1 MKKNTKSGLIHLS
14 QIVYLT
20 ARGFFKN
27 NLGMC
32 ASACTLGFIFSFIPL
47 IMLILTTFIGIL
59 HASPA
64 ILEGFSALVAN
75 ITPVFDIN
83 GYINGLKHGFVI
95 NWVNFLLAVFVI
107 WMARKMFLSIIQ
119 SLSKIFNT
127 VAPARPVINQLLT
140 FAGEVFIVVI
150 VAASFF
156 AAFLTRQI
164 FKLPVFERISSLSPI
179 LFSHLSNFL
188 VNLVLYII
196 IFSMTVA
203 AYKIGSGTKPKT
215 RLCIVSALL
224 CTVTFYIAIT
234 IISVFMNR
242 ANYNTIYGVL
252 GNIIILLFEVYIFF
266 NLFMVFAQM
275 IFTVQFFHSN
285 LLSELYLLPE
295 KNPKNLDDIL
305 RRAIFIT
312 PSALMTQKNMEIFN
326 PGQEIF
332 KNGET
337 VDSVYYLVSGT
348 IREER
353 NDSVKTRSAGSFFG
367 DLDFMIDANH
377 RSAAT
382 AISECKVIKIPG
394 DDFSELLD
402 KNPKAA
408 VKAMSKLS
416 RYTAKFYGRN
426 ETILL

>member
-1 MKKNTKSGLIHLS
+1 MS

-203 AYKIGSGTKPKT
+203 AYKIGSGTKPRT

>member
-1 MKKNTKSGLIHLS
+1 MKKKLKSGLIHLS

-20 ARGFFKN
+20 ARGFFQN

-47 IMLILTTFIGIL
+47 VMLILTIFIGIL
-59 HASPA
+59 HASPTM
-64 ILEGFSALVAN
+64 LEGFSVLVAN
-75 ITPVFDIN
+75 MSPVFDIN
-83 GYINGLKHGFVI
+83 GYMNGLKHGFVV
-95 NWVNFLLAVFVI
+95 NWVNFVLAVFVI

-196 IFSMTVA
+196 IFSTTVV
-203 AYKIGSGTKPKT
+203 AYKIGSGTKPRT
-215 RLCIVSALL
+215 RLCLLSALL
-224 CTVTFYIAIT
+224 CTVSFYVTIT
-234 IISVFMNR
+234 LISTFMNR

-266 NLFMVFAQM
+266 YLFMIFAQM
-275 IFTVQFFHSN
+275 IFTVQFFYSN
-285 LLSELYLLPE
+285 LLGELYLLPAQH
-295 KNPKNLDDIL
+295 PKNLDDIV
-305 RRAIFIT
+305 RRTIFIT
-312 PSALMTQKNMEIFN
+312 PSALMTQENLETFYE
-326 PGQEIF
+326 GQEIYR
-332 KNGET
+332 NGENA
-337 VDSVYYLVSGT
+337 DYVYYLVSGSVK
-348 IREER
+348 EER
-353 NDSVKTRSAGSFFG
+353 SESVKFRAEGSFFG
-367 DLDFMIDANH
+367 DLDFMLDANH
-377 RSAAT
+377 HSSAT
-382 AISECKVIKIPG
+382 AVSECKVIKISS

-416 RYTAKFYGRN
+416 RYTSKFYGRN

>member
-1 MKKNTKSGLIHLS
+1 MIHLS

-64 ILEGFSALVAN
+64 VLEGFSALVAN

-203 AYKIGSGTKPKT
+203 AYKIGSGTKPRT

>member
-1 MKKNTKSGLIHLS
+1 MIHLS

-64 ILEGFSALVAN
+64 VLEGFSALVAN

-150 VAASFF
+150 VAAAFF

-332 KNGET
+332 KNGKT

>member
-1 MKKNTKSGLIHLS
+1 MIHLS

-326 PGQEIF
+326 SGQEIF

>member
-64 ILEGFSALVAN
+64 VLEGFSALVAN

-95 NWVNFLLAVFVI
+95 NWVNFLLAAFVI

>member
-1 MKKNTKSGLIHLS
+1 MIHLS

-64 ILEGFSALVAN
+64 VLEGFSALVAN

>member
-1 MKKNTKSGLIHLS
+1 MIHLS

-64 ILEGFSALVAN
+64 VLEGFSALVAN

-83 GYINGLKHGFVI
+83 SYINGLKHGFVI

>member
-1 MKKNTKSGLIHLS
+1 MIHLS

-64 ILEGFSALVAN
+64 VLEGFSALVAN

-150 VAASFF
+150 VAAAFF

-179 LFSHLSNFL
+179 LFRHLSNFL

-332 KNGET
+332 KNGKT

>member
-75 ITPVFDIN
+75 ITQVFDIN

-150 VAASFF
+150 VAAAFF

-332 KNGET
+332 KNGKT

>member
-64 ILEGFSALVAN
+64 ILEGFSAIVAN

-95 NWVNFLLAVFVI
+95 NWVNFLLAVFII

>member
-150 VAASFF
+150 VAAAFF

-312 PSALMTQKNMEIFN
+312 PSALMTQKNMENFN

>member
-416 RYTAKFYGRN
+416 RYTTKFYGRN

>member
-1 MKKNTKSGLIHLS
+1 MIHLS

-64 ILEGFSALVAN
+64 VLEGFSALVAN

-203 AYKIGSGTKPKT
+203 AYKIGSGTKPRT

-348 IREER
+348 IQEER

>member
-332 KNGET
+332 KNGKT

>member
-1 MKKNTKSGLIHLS
+1 MS

-64 ILEGFSALVAN
+64 VLEGFSALVAN

-252 GNIIILLFEVYIFF
+252 GNIIILLFEAYIFF

-326 PGQEIF
+326 PGQKIF

>member
-150 VAASFF
+150 VAAAFF

-196 IFSMTVA
+196 IFSMTVV
-203 AYKIGSGTKPKT
+203 AYKIGSGTKPRT

-332 KNGET
+332 KNGEM

-348 IREER
+348 IREEL

-382 AISECKVIKIPG
+382 AISECKVIKILG

>member
-1 MKKNTKSGLIHLS
+1 MS

-64 ILEGFSALVAN
+64 VLEGFSALVAN

>member
-1 MKKNTKSGLIHLS
+1 MIHLS

-64 ILEGFSALVAN
+64 VLEGFSALVAN
-75 ITPVFDIN
+75 ITQVFDIN

>member
-1 MKKNTKSGLIHLS
+1 
-14 QIVYLT
+14 
-20 ARGFFKN
+20 
-27 NLGMC
+27 
-32 ASACTLGFIFSFIPL
+32 
-47 IMLILTTFIGIL
+47 MLILTTFIGIL

-150 VAASFF
+150 VAAAFF

-196 IFSMTVA
+196 IFPMTVA

-326 PGQEIF
+326 PGQKIF

>member
-64 ILEGFSALVAN
+64 VLEGFSALVAN

-150 VAASFF
+150 VAAAFF

-332 KNGET
+332 KNGKT

>member
-353 NDSVKTRSAGSFFG
+353 NDSEKTRSAGSFFG

>member
-1 MKKNTKSGLIHLS
+1 MIHLS

-150 VAASFF
+150 VAAAFF

-332 KNGET
+332 KNGKT

>member
-353 NDSVKTRSAGSFFG
+353 NDSAKTRSAGSFFG

>member
-64 ILEGFSALVAN
+64 VLEGFSALVAN

-140 FAGEVFIVVI
+140 FAGEVFIVVV

-348 IREER
+348 IQEER

>member
-64 ILEGFSALVAN
+64 VLEGFSALVAN

-150 VAASFF
+150 VAAAFF

-203 AYKIGSGTKPKT
+203 AYKIGSGTKPRT

-337 VDSVYYLVSGT
+337 VDYVYYLVSGT

-353 NDSVKTRSAGSFFG
+353 NDSEKTRSAGSFFG

-377 RSAAT
+377 RSAAA

>member
-1 MKKNTKSGLIHLS
+1 MIHLS

-64 ILEGFSALVAN
+64 VLEGFSVLVAN

-203 AYKIGSGTKPKT
+203 AYKIGSGTKPRT

-353 NDSVKTRSAGSFFG
+353 NDSVKIRSAGSFFG

>member
-150 VAASFF
+150 VAAAFF

-215 RLCIVSALL
+215 RLCIVSALI

-367 DLDFMIDANH
+367 DLDFMIDSNH

>member
-266 NLFMVFAQM
+266 NLFMVFAQI

>member
-64 ILEGFSALVAN
+64 VLEGFSALVAN

-348 IREER
+348 IQEER

>member
-1 MKKNTKSGLIHLS
+1 MIHLS

-416 RYTAKFYGRN
+416 RYTTKFYGRN

>member
-1 MKKNTKSGLIHLS
+1 MKKNVKSGLIHLS

-20 ARGFFKN
+20 ARGFFQN

-47 IMLILTTFIGIL
+47 VMLILTLFIGIL

-64 ILEGFSALVAN
+64 VLEGFSVLVAN
-75 ITPVFDIN
+75 ITPVFDVN
-83 GYINGLKHGFVI
+83 GYINGLKDGFVL
-95 NWVNFLLAVFVI
+95 NWVNFFLAVFVI

-140 FAGEVFIVVI
+140 FAGEVLIVVI
-150 VAASFF
+150 VAAAFF

-188 VNLVLYII
+188 VNLVLYVI
-196 IFSMTVA
+196 IFSMTVV

-215 RLCIVSALL
+215 RLCLLAALL
-224 CTVTFYIAIT
+224 CTASFYVAIT
-234 IISVFMNR
+234 VISVFMNR

-266 NLFMVFAQM
+266 NLFLVFAQM

-285 LLSELYLLPE
+285 LLSELYLLPAQ
-295 KNPKNLDDIL
+295 NPQNIDDLL

-312 PSALMTQKNMEIFN
+312 PSALMTQENMETFF

-332 KNGET
+332 KNGENA
-337 VDSVYYLVSGT
+337 SCVYYLVSGSVK
-348 IREER
+348 EER
-353 NDSVKTRSAGSFFG
+353 NESVKFRSEGSFFG
-367 DLDFMIDANH
+367 DLDFMIDSIH
-377 RSAAT
+377 HSSAA
-382 AISECKVIKIPG
+382 AVSECKVIKISSE
-394 DDFSELLD
+394 DFSELLD

-408 VKAMSKLS
+408 LKAMSKLS
-416 RYTAKFYGRN
+416 RYAAKIYGRN

>member
-150 VAASFF
+150 VAAAFF

-312 PSALMTQKNMEIFN
+312 PSALMTQKNMETFN
-326 PGQEIF
+326 PEQEIF

>member
-1 MKKNTKSGLIHLS
+1 MS

-348 IREER
+348 IQEER

>member
-1 MKKNTKSGLIHLS
+1 MIHLS

-203 AYKIGSGTKPKT
+203 AYKIGSGTKPRT

-348 IREER
+348 IQEER

>member
-150 VAASFF
+150 VAAAFF

-215 RLCIVSALL
+215 RLCIFSALL

-348 IREER
+348 IQEER

>member
-64 ILEGFSALVAN
+64 VLEGFSALVAN

-252 GNIIILLFEVYIFF
+252 GNIIILLFEAYIFF

-326 PGQEIF
+326 PGQKIF

>member
-1 MKKNTKSGLIHLS
+1 MIHLS

-150 VAASFF
+150 VAAAFF

-312 PSALMTQKNMEIFN
+312 PSALMTQKNMEILN

>member
-95 NWVNFLLAVFVI
+95 NWVNFLLAIFVI

-252 GNIIILLFEVYIFF
+252 GNIIILLFEAYIFF

>member
-348 IREER
+348 IQEER